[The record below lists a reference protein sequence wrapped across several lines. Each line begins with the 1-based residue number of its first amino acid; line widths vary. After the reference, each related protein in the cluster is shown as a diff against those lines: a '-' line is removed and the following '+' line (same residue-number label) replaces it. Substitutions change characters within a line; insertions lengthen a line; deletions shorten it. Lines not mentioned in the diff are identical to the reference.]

1 MTAVIALSKCAQTKK
16 MYGIRFERARC
27 DWKYTWAFPIQE
39 KAALH
44 EEYDKTTITGALIQG
59 EEYPGCPYCGAKT
72 EIKQNKTPQR
82 QRKLSR
88 LPQKK
93 TSH

>member
-16 MYGIRFERARC
+16 MYGIRFERTRR

-44 EEYDKTTITGALIQG
+44 EEYDKTTITGALIK
-59 EEYPGCPYCGAKT
+59 EKSILDALIAE
-72 EIKQNKTPQR
+72 
-82 QRKLSR
+82 
-88 LPQKK
+88 QKDFF
-93 TSH
+93 TVAAAN